1 MQNCMKMAMMSDRE
15 SKIADK
21 MAGGIARQKVSM
33 IVIVNKMVNEIA
45 SEITSK
51 MSCKIASGMA
61 SGMVT

>member
-1 MQNCMKMAMMSDRE
+1 MQNCMKMAKMSDRE

-21 MAGGIARQKVSM
+21 MAGGIARQKMSM

-51 MSCKIASGMA
+51 MPC
-61 SGMVT
+61 